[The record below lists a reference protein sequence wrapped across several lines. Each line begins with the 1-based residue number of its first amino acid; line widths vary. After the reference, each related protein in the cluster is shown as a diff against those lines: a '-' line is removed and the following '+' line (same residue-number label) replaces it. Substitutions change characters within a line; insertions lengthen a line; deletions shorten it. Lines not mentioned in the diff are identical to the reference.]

1 MKKFALLAGFASLA
15 LAASVSSAAIV
26 ITEVMSSSG
35 TGGTPDWFV
44 VTNTGAA
51 SENVAGFRYDD
62 STFGVPATVIVDLL
76 GVSTIAP
83 GESVIF
89 FESAAPLIEA
99 PQFRTF
105 WNLPGSVQVG
115 TFTGSGVSLGS
126 GGDAVVIF
134 TGSNVEVTRVT
145 FGAATTGSSF
155 VRTGT
160 GTVLST
166 LAQVGVDGAYS
177 VNAAFALNPT
187 PVTNIASPGLIPEPT
202 VLGLIAAGSLAMLRR
217 RRA

>member
-1 MKKFALLAGFASLA
+1 MKKIALLAGLASLA
-15 LAASVSSAAIV
+15 VVASVSSAAIV

-35 TGGTPDWFV
+35 TGGTPDWFEL
-44 VTNTGAA
+44 TNTGAA
-51 SENVAGFRYDD
+51 SENVAGFRFDD
-62 STFGVPATVIVDLL
+62 GSFGVPDTVIVDLL
-76 GVSTIAP
+76 GVSAIAP
-83 GESVIF
+83 GESVVF

-105 WNLPGSVQVG
+105 WNLPNTVQIGSYS
-115 TFTGSGVSLGS
+115 GSGVGLSS

-145 FGAATTGSSF
+145 FGAATPGSSF
-155 VRTGT
+155 VRTGA

-166 LAQVGVDGAYS
+166 LASVGVDGAYS
-177 VNAAFALNPT
+177 VNAAFASNPT
-187 PVTNIASPGLIPEPT
+187 PVTNIASPGAIPEPT
-202 VLGLIAAGSLAMLRR
+202 VLGLIAAGSLAALRR